1 LDGDH
6 GQRETIVIETMR
18 EMESEWPVSEP
29 MLLGRLTGSMS
40 LKNARKVVEKMRE
53 KGRLTETADGL
64 EL

>member
-40 LKNARKVVEKMRE
+40 LKNARKVVQKMRE
-53 KGRLTETADGL
+53 KGRLVSRTDGYKL
-64 EL
+64 

>member
-1 LDGDH
+1 
-6 GQRETIVIETMR
+6 VIETMR

-40 LKNARKVVEKMRE
+40 LKNARKVVQKMHK
-53 KGRLTETADGL
+53 KGRLVNTSDGL